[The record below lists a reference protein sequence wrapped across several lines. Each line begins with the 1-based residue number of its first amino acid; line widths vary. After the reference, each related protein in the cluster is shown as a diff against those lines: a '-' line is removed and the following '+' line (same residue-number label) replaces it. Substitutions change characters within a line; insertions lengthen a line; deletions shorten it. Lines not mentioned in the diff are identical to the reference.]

1 MIDSRLAQ
9 VIALIDDART
19 LLVDIV
25 DEGPSDSSSVKDFN
39 AIDAARQFLN
49 SAGVYVEQA
58 DSSSPDGAA

>member
-1 MIDSRLAQ
+1 MIDSRLSQ
-9 VIALIDDART
+9 VIALIDDARS

-25 DEGPSDSSSVKDFN
+25 DEGPSDSASVRDFN

-58 DSSSPDGAA
+58 DSSRPDGAA